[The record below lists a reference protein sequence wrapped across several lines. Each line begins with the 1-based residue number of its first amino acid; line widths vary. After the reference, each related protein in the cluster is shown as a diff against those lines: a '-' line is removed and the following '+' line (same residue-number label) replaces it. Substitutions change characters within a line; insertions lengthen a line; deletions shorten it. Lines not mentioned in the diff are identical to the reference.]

1 MSNKIYEV
9 IYKLNDKIYKDFL
22 LEYQIENMLI
32 NGYKVITIIDI
43 KEI

>member
-9 IYKLNDKIYKDFL
+9 IYKLNDKIYKEL
-22 LEYQIENMLI
+22 LSTKQIENMLI

>member
-1 MSNKIYEV
+1 MSKIYEV
-9 IYKLNDKIYKDFL
+9 IYKLNDKIYKEL
-22 LEYQIENMLI
+22 LLTEQIENMLI

>member
-1 MSNKIYEV
+1 MSSKIYEV
-9 IYKLNDKIYKDFL
+9 IYKLNDKIYKEL
-22 LEYQIENMLI
+22 LLTEQIENMLI

>member
-9 IYKLNDKIYKDFL
+9 IYKLNDKIYKEL
-22 LEYQIENMLI
+22 LLTEQIENMLI

>member
-1 MSNKIYEV
+1 MSSKIYEV
-9 IYKLNDKIYKDFL
+9 IYKLNDRIYKEFL
-22 LEYQIENMLI
+22 ITEQIENMLI